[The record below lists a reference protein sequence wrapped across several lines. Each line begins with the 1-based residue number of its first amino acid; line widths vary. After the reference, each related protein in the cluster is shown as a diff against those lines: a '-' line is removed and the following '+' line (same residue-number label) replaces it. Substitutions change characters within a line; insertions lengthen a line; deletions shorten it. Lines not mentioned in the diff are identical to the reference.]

1 MNIRKIKI
9 NLKGL
14 DKENFE
20 NLIKAFFDL
29 PDPNSDELAR
39 RMDDLRGSLYFN
51 LGYIE
56 LYVVKAIGLDVYEK
70 EVKVIYD
77 VIS

>member
-1 MNIRKIKI
+1 MNIRRIRI
-9 NLKGL
+9 NLRDL

-20 NLIKAFFDL
+20 NLIKAFFEL
-29 PDPNSDELAR
+29 PEPGSEEYAK

-56 LYVVKAIGLDVYEK
+56 LYVVKAAGLDIYEN
-70 EVKVIYD
+70 EIKVIYD

>member
-1 MNIRKIKI
+1 MNIRRIRI
-9 NLKGL
+9 NLRDL
-14 DKENFE
+14 DKANFE
-20 NLIKAFFDL
+20 NLIKAFFEL
-29 PDPNSDELAR
+29 PEPGSEEYAK

-56 LYVVKAIGLDVYEK
+56 LYVVKAAGLDIYEN
-70 EVKVIYD
+70 EIKVIYD

>member
-1 MNIRKIKI
+1 MNIRRIRI
-9 NLKGL
+9 NLRDL

-20 NLIKAFFDL
+20 NLIKAFFEL
-29 PDPNSDELAR
+29 PEPGSEEYAR
-39 RMDDLRGSLYFN
+39 RMDELRGSLYFN

-56 LYVVKAIGLDVYEK
+56 LYVVKAAGLDIYEN
-70 EVKVIYD
+70 EIKVIYD